1 MVTQTMRPKW
11 KKDTYYIQT
20 SDGVYLRGN
29 NSRLAL
35 KGKSLYK
42 LLKHL
47 IPHLD
52 GTVTLEELTGGLD
65 AARARMI
72 IHLLEKLST
81 HHFLQDTSQDQ
92 PHTLRVPDLDMY
104 APGIAF
110 IEAFQTS
117 AAYRFERFCAQR
129 LLLIGS
135 RSSLTS
141 LVQASLQCGARQ
153 ISAIIAPE
161 DQDQAEADF
170 RQQLHTL
177 LAETDMPEDERV
189 LTLHSWEDE
198 AEMRAHIQ
206 AYDAVLHIADSSTS
220 DRAQL
225 LNRLCRE
232 QQKTLIQAVLVDET
246 AWIGPLVAPR
256 TGICWECA
264 WRRLQDN
271 LAPLTSQFSYK
282 ASQEQRTARNHEL
295 TESQATILANRL
307 LFSLFQHC
315 TQAGPTEAAGKV
327 IELDL
332 TTLLSK
338 DHVALSHPLCLA
350 CQQALEPTAEHFLS
364 HIQRLQKQEAID
376 PDKLLQTLATRVDE
390 QLGLFTEF
398 ERGDFVQV
406 PLAIYQAT
414 LPRAL
419 CNEHQAEPV
428 KVIGTSIDR
437 VAARIETAHKA
448 SERYAAVL
456 VDQRRLLNHAAAQQ
470 CSCPMI
476 TAEQLLETCPHTSG
490 DEVRQAEGMWTWALD
505 LQTQQAALVPASHV
519 FTSPEQHTRGL
530 ASGNIWDEALCD
542 ALTDWCRELTI
553 EQLANA
559 HQPYPQ
565 VDLAQTLT
573 TPEGTYLIRALQAT
587 GRCITVY
594 EITGSL
600 GVPTF
605 AVCLDQKTVAYSSH
619 CDIERALS
627 LGLEQALQQCQSEQ
641 FQQPEYAL
649 APVLDV
655 PMHLRGDTVT
665 VPRSTCP
672 EAWSE
677 RQDWLLKQLQTNTFR
692 AFAVPLDHDP
702 ALAETLPFIVRVLVG
717 GSEEKHHA

>member
-20 SDGVYLRGN
+20 PDGVYLRGN

-65 AARARMI
+65 ADRARMVT
-72 IHLLEKLST
+72 HLLEKLST

-92 PHTLRVPDLDMY
+92 PHTLRVPDLATY

-135 RSSLTS
+135 RSSLTL
-141 LVQASLQCGARQ
+141 LVQASLQCGAKQ

-161 DQDQAEADF
+161 DQADADL

-177 LAETDMPEDERV
+177 LAETDMPEDKRV

-206 AYDAVLHIADSSTS
+206 ACDAVLHVADSSTS

-232 QQKTLIQAVLVDET
+232 QQKTLIQAMLVDEA
-246 AWIGPLVAPR
+246 AWIGPLVAPT
-256 TGICWECA
+256 TGTCWECT

-271 LAPLTSQFSYK
+271 LAPHASKPSYK
-282 ASQEQRTARNHEL
+282 ALQEQQHNHEL
-295 TESQATILANRL
+295 AASQATILANRL

-315 TQAGPTEAAGKV
+315 TQAGPTEAAGKM

-338 DHVALSHPLCLA
+338 SHVALSHPLCLV

-364 HIQRLQKQEAID
+364 HIQRLQKQAAID
-376 PDKLLQTLATRVDE
+376 PDNLLQTLATRVDE

-398 ERGDFVQV
+398 ERGNFVQV

-428 KVIGTSIDR
+428 KVIGASIDR

-448 SERYAAVL
+448 SERYAAAL
-456 VDQRRLLNHAAAQQ
+456 VDQRRLLNRSAAQQ
-470 CSCPMI
+470 CSSPMI
-476 TAEQLLETCPHTSG
+476 TAEQLLETYSHTSG
-490 DEVRQAEGMWTWALD
+490 DEVLRAEGMWTWALD
-505 LQTQQAALVPASHV
+505 LQTQRAALVPASHV

-530 ASGNIWDEALCD
+530 ASGNTWEEALCN
-542 ALTDWCRELTI
+542 ALTDWCRALTS
-553 EQLANA
+553 EQLASA

-573 TPEGTYLIRALQAT
+573 TPEQKYLIRALQAT

-600 GVPTF
+600 RVPTF
-605 AVCLDQKTVAYSSH
+605 AICIDQKTVAYSSH
-619 CDIERALS
+619 CDVARALS

-641 FQQPEYAL
+641 FQQPDYAL
-649 APVLDV
+649 APVPDV

-665 VPRSTCP
+665 IPRSTCP

-677 RQDWLLKQLQTNTFR
+677 RQDWLLKQLQANAFR

-702 ALAETLPFIVRVLVG
+702 VLAETLPFIVRVLVG

>member
-20 SDGVYLRGN
+20 PDGVYLRGN

-47 IPHLD
+47 VPYLD

-65 AARARMI
+65 ADRARMI
-72 IHLLEKLST
+72 THLLEKLST

-92 PHTLRVPDLDMY
+92 PHTLHTPDLDTY

-161 DQDQAEADF
+161 DQAEADF

-189 LTLHSWEDE
+189 LTLQSWEDE
-198 AEMRAHIQ
+198 AEMRAHVQ
-206 AYDAVLHIADSSTS
+206 ACDAVLHIADSSAS

-232 QQKTLIQAVLVDET
+232 QQKTLIQAVLVNET
-246 AWIGPLVAPR
+246 AWIGPLVAPT
-256 TGICWECA
+256 TGTCWECT

-271 LAPLTSQFSYK
+271 LAPHSSQLSYK
-282 ASQEQRTARNHEL
+282 ALQDQRLSARNHEL
-295 TESQATILANRL
+295 TASQAMILANRL

-315 TQAGPTEAAGKV
+315 TQAGPTETAGKV

-338 DHVALSHPLCLA
+338 NHVTLSHPLCLA

-364 HIQRLQKQEAID
+364 HIQCLQKQAAID
-376 PDKLLQTLATRVDE
+376 PDNLLQTLAPRVDE
-390 QLGLFTEF
+390 QLGLFTTF
-398 ERGDFVQV
+398 ERSNFVQV

-414 LPRAL
+414 LPNAL

-428 KVIGTSIDR
+428 KVIGASIDR
-437 VAARIETAHKA
+437 VGARIETAHKV
-448 SERYAAVL
+448 SERYAAAL
-456 VDQRRLLNHAAAQQ
+456 ADQRRLLNRAAAQQ

-476 TAEQLLETCPHTSG
+476 TTEQLLETRPHTSG
-490 DEVRQAEGMWTWALD
+490 DEVRRAEGMWTWALD

-530 ASGNIWDEALCD
+530 ASGNIWEEALCN
-542 ALTDWCRELTI
+542 ALTDWCRVLTSERI
-553 EQLANA
+553 ASA

-573 TPEGTYLIRALQAT
+573 TPEGKYLIRALQAT

-594 EITGSL
+594 DITGSL

-605 AVCLDQKTVAYSSH
+605 AVCIDQKTVAYNSH
-619 CDIERALS
+619 CDVARALS

-649 APVLDV
+649 APVADV
-655 PMHLRGDTVT
+655 PMHMRGDTVT

-677 RQDWLLKQLQTNTFR
+677 RQTWLLEQLQANAFR

-702 ALAETLPFIVRVLVG
+702 ALTETLPFIVRVLVG
-717 GSEEKHHA
+717 GSEEEYHA